1 MKLYGYR
8 NGRTLRALW
17 ALEEVGAQYE
27 YVEVDLFGG
36 EGRQPW
42 FLEINPGGKV
52 PVLDDEGAIVT
63 ESAAICMHLAEK
75 FPASRLLPPAGTPE
89 RTECYKWISFILTE
103 LDAPLWTIAKHRFA
117 LPSERR
123 VPPVIET
130 AGWEFRTSIKLLA
143 AAVEQGRY
151 LVGGRFSVAD
161 ILAGHIV
168 LWARSAR
175 LSTGNALDRYVED
188 LQKRDAFARARSRGD
203 TTASQSHPSKLSST
217 KV

>member
-17 ALEEVGAQYE
+17 ALEEVGAEYE
-27 YVEVDLFGG
+27 YVEIDLFQSGAR
-36 EGRQPW
+36 EPD
-42 FLEINPGGKV
+42 FLKINPAGKV
-52 PVLDDEGAIVT
+52 PVLDDDGSIVT

-75 FPASRLLPPAGTPE
+75 HAQSGLLPPTGTVD
-89 RTECYKWISFILTE
+89 RTQCYKWISFILTE

-123 VPPVIET
+123 VPAVIDT
-130 AGWEFRTSIKLLA
+130 AGWEFRTSIKILA
-143 AAVEQGRY
+143 AAIEHGRY

-175 LSTGNALDRYVED
+175 LPTGNALDRYVED
-188 LQKRDAFARARSRGD
+188 LQKRDAFARARARGD
-203 TTASQSHPSKLSST
+203 TTASQSHRSTPSST